1 MYAVTGATLPPS
13 GTWANRVT
21 AGVEGHAAGPQLRG
35 IGPMKLRSLMIAVA
49 VAAPA
54 AAGLQLAQPAGAQ
67 QGEGIINLEAAHPA
81 GTSVHYIV
89 RVTRESDGRPAT
101 DSVVTATARGS
112 DGTELT
118 PVTLAP
124 IDDQGRYANAI
135 DFGSPGRWTV
145 RFTSVDPAATAE
157 LTATIDATAA
167 GGGDGSDSGDG
178 GEGGFAPADDDT
190 GASATSGSG
199 DEGDSGM
206 PIWLVVAAAVVVFGG
221 AFLGVR
227 TVRRYRTEASS
238 EEAQFADPEAA
249 RTTAKA
255 SDAPGDAPPGPKAEA

>member
-1 MYAVTGATLPPS
+1 
-13 GTWANRVT
+13 
-21 AGVEGHAAGPQLRG
+21 
-35 IGPMKLRSLMIAVA
+35 MKLRSFMIAAA
-49 VAAPA
+49 VASLA
-54 AAGLQLAQPAGAQ
+54 AAGLLLAPPVGAQ
-67 QGEGIINLEAAHPA
+67 QSEGIINLEAAHPA

-135 DFGSPGRWTV
+135 DFGSPGTWTV
-145 RFTSVDPAATAE
+145 RFTSVDPTATAE
-157 LTATIDATAA
+157 VTATVDATTA
-167 GGGDGSDSGDG
+167 GGGGSGGGD
-178 GEGGFAPADDDT
+178 EGGFAPADDDT
-190 GASATSGSG
+190 GASAASSS
-199 DEGDSGM
+199 DDAGDSGM

-221 AFLGVR
+221 AFLGLR
-227 TVRRYRTEASS
+227 TVRRYRKEASS
-238 EEAQFADPEAA
+238 EEAQFADLEAA
-249 RTTAKA
+249 RTSAKP

>member
-1 MYAVTGATLPPS
+1 
-13 GTWANRVT
+13 
-21 AGVEGHAAGPQLRG
+21 
-35 IGPMKLRSLMIAVA
+35 MKLRPFMIAVA
-49 VAAPA
+49 VTALA
-54 AAGLQLAQPAGAQ
+54 AAGLLLAPPAGAQ

-101 DSVVTATARGS
+101 DSVVTATARDG

-135 DFGSPGRWTV
+135 DFGSPGTWTV

-157 LTATIDATAA
+157 VTTTVEATTSGGGS
-167 GGGDGSDSGDG
+167 GGGD
-178 GEGGFAPADDDT
+178 EGGFAPADDDT
-190 GASATSGSG
+190 GASATSSSDDAG
-199 DEGDSGM
+199 DGGM

-221 AFLGVR
+221 AFLGLR

-238 EEAQFADPEAA
+238 EEAQFADLEAA
-249 RTTAKA
+249 RTAAKA